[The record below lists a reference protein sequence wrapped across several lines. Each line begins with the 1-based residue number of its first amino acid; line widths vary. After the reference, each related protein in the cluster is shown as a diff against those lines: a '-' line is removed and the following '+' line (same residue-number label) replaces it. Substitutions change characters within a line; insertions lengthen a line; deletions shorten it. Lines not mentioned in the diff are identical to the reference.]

1 MYRVF
6 HYQNKN
12 KFKKLFHGSTI
23 SSLDELSQEQLF
35 LKTLFSFSTQFGVA
49 KSFATGSI
57 LVVDNVDDGLFS
69 GRLKGAD
76 VTWISK
82 WNEAEFVILPTTYYG
97 WKLMQKQEKIK
108 NHWIVGSHINVY
120 IASDFISNNDPLA
133 THTDT
138 TLPQMQPEYNKYKD
152 IRDWFDN
159 EVRLHVDDNKKY
171 YNLFVENGYDTLEV
185 IGFMELDDLK
195 DIGITKKG
203 HVKKIRREIGKL
215 RKMFDEEEKQ
225 KNCEVDADN
234 TKDQIQY
241 ETNAFTIDY
250 MSTRRR
256 NMCDDDNCEFK
267 HADTVPTNQF
277 AMNGFSKADREHI
290 SKFHQHLH
298 HRLLDRENEET

>member
-171 YNLFVENGYDTLEV
+171 YNLFIENGYDTLETIALMGCEELKE
-185 IGFMELDDLK
+185 IGV
-195 DIGITKKG
+195 TKKG
-203 HVKKIRREIGKL
+203 HILKIKSVISKL
-215 RKMFDEEEKQ
+215 KTMLNEEEEQ
-225 KNCEVDADN
+225 NSEEEVVDSHN
-234 TKDQIQY
+234 TQEQY
-241 ETNAFTIDY
+241 ATNTFTISE
-250 MSTRRR
+250 MGSRRR
-256 NMCDDDNCEFK
+256 NICDDVNCELQ

-277 AMNGFSKADREHI
+277 AMDQFSKAEREHI
-290 SKFHQHLH
+290 AKFHIHLH
-298 HRLLDRENEET
+298 LRLHSRE